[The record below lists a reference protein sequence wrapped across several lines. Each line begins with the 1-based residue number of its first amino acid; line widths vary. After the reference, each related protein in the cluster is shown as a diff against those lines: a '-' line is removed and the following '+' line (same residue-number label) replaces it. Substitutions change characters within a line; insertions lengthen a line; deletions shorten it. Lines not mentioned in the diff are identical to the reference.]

1 MTPITQARA
10 TLTANDRGGYTL
22 PTDGLYP
29 FQWNWDASVTALG
42 WMTFDPQ
49 RAWEELRWLF
59 KGQWRGGPNDGFVA
73 HINFHA
79 PSDSY
84 FPGPDEWG
92 TDGAPGTEKLG
103 TRTSSIS
110 QPPLHATMVRW
121 MWQRACKPAGDAV
134 QRELARQQ
142 VRALLPRL
150 IAHHRWWYRA
160 RDPLQS
166 GLVVNIHPWE
176 TGMDNSPAWD
186 APLARVPETTRPYTR
201 CDLGHVDASMRP
213 PKAFYDRVVYLMDF
227 NRARNFDPVAIMA
240 ECPYRVHDIGIIGI
254 LQRASMDLAALCEEF
269 GQAVEATEMRDQVRK
284 THAAVQQ
291 LWSPRWQQYVS
302 RDAISGGLLDVPT
315 SAGLLGAYAGFANDV
330 AATAAQW
337 LAETPFGL
345 PSTRSSF
352 AGFEPL
358 RYWRGPVWQH
368 MNMLIAAGFQ
378 DQGNAALALAIRN
391 RSEQLFSASG
401 FHEYYDPLSGA
412 GLGGKDFSWTA
423 ATYLYWI
430 AN

>member
-1 MTPITQARA
+1 MTPVTQARA
-10 TLTANDRGGYTL
+10 TLIANDRGGYTL

-92 TDGAPGTEKLG
+92 THGAPGTEKLG

-134 QRELARQQ
+134 QRELARGQ

-176 TGMDNSPAWD
+176 SGMDNSPAWD

-201 CDLGHVDASMRP
+201 RDLGHVDASMRP

-330 AATAAQW
+330 AATATQW

-345 PSTRSSF
+345 PSTRGIF

-368 MNMLIAAGFQ
+368 MNMLIATGFR
-378 DQGNAALALAIRN
+378 DRGHAALALAIRN
-391 RSEQLFSASG
+391 QSERLFSASG

-412 GLGGKDFSWTA
+412 GLGGKNFSWTA
-423 ATYLYWI
+423 ATYLHWI
-430 AN
+430 AD